1 MRTKSGH
8 LSLDRILRNNFEIG
22 KEGIKYMA
30 KKTYYAVKVGKNPGI
45 YRTWEQTKEQVEG
58 FSGAVYKSF
67 LTEDEA
73 IKFIEEIDTT
83 TDIESESIKDLNS
96 QIAKEIENL
105 ENDSA
110 IAFVDGSYSENAGGK
125 EKYSFGAVILSDQTE
140 NNLYKA
146 YVDTDNL
153 KYRNVVGELSG
164 VKEVILWAIGHNKKK
179 ITIYY
184 DYEGIEKWA
193 TSEWKANNDLT
204 KNYVKFIEEKKLLI
218 DIEFC
223 KVPAHSGISYNEKAD
238 TLAKNALLAQGY
250 KAYSDGSVYFIG
262 LDERDWIRIIEEI
275 QYDFEDE
282 NENISYKSDRVNN
295 YLNKIRVQRK
305 NEKLVIN
312 CYKGKKSYVQGKQS
326 SLFQKLISYAI
337 ELLPTENAVV
347 EVLNTYHAV
356 NIEKADLE
364 NTFSQ
369 LMPDFPDNE
378 EDVKVRNTLLTAVF
392 STKIVADLPDF
403 TFLVTPIFR
412 TMEYYLH
419 KILHDYLK
427 KDTENEKGKNNF
439 HFFSTNDTTKEY
451 YYNSGHVNL
460 NDIQIDYLNRLY
472 NAYNRIRH
480 PYSHW
485 SQDSIDTKVIEDLKT
500 ARELIITNLK
510 LINEFYQ
517 VFN

>member
-1 MRTKSGH
+1 
-8 LSLDRILRNNFEIG
+8 
-22 KEGIKYMA
+22 MA

-105 ENDSA
+105 ENDSV

-262 LDERDWIRIIEEI
+262 LDERDWIRIIE
-275 QYDFEDE
+275 
-282 NENISYKSDRVNN
+282 K
-295 YLNKIRVQRK
+295 
-305 NEKLVIN
+305 
-312 CYKGKKSYVQGKQS
+312 
-326 SLFQKLISYAI
+326 
-337 ELLPTENAVV
+337 
-347 EVLNTYHAV
+347 
-356 NIEKADLE
+356 
-364 NTFSQ
+364 
-369 LMPDFPDNE
+369 
-378 EDVKVRNTLLTAVF
+378 
-392 STKIVADLPDF
+392 
-403 TFLVTPIFR
+403 
-412 TMEYYLH
+412 
-419 KILHDYLK
+419 
-427 KDTENEKGKNNF
+427 
-439 HFFSTNDTTKEY
+439 
-451 YYNSGHVNL
+451 
-460 NDIQIDYLNRLY
+460 
-472 NAYNRIRH
+472 
-480 PYSHW
+480 YSM
-485 SQDSIDTKVIEDLKT
+485 I
-500 ARELIITNLK
+500 
-510 LINEFYQ
+510 
-517 VFN
+517 